1 MAMELYDDATQVDR
15 ERDGERRHLDAQ
27 RSVEGSTE
35 GGSSSNGPND
45 GVATVRSRNSRRLSV
60 SFAQEAPS
68 IMGDSSSGSV
78 GSSGSPS
85 ITLPSPNHS
94 QAPQGAPRFVS
105 ALPTSPPVSQIM
117 SPSSSFRESGA
128 SRKKSSAASLIANS
142 AMGALSGRPASYIEY
157 DPWNNL
163 HVVSPGIEVDNPLS
177 NRSDGKKVARSGS
190 LRPSS
195 PVTSKAFPGAK
206 RTPSANNA
214 AIVGKARSGSITDG
228 PTAVLSPSPLLE
240 RSRTVSAA
248 TSSSSRPRPASLIS
262 DSDVGIQR
270 EIDYG
275 SKSSRRKQAKGQRRE
290 ASDASSASGAGEGR
304 GLDEEEELK
313 LPDRPTA
320 PLDVAPQLEN
330 LDDAQRRS
338 FLEEYGLALEAAK
351 KAQKEGKGVGLL
363 RKAFRS
369 RPISQRSG
377 SSDGHRPA
385 SDVEMVQ
392 GDAGSASSNERGISY
407 DDPTHRQALGASD
420 ASQVAG
426 SGHQSAGLAAPWPI
440 QQPDSESRH
449 YSDIAPMPVRYS
461 EESTDS
467 SLSHRQTSL
476 DYTSGEG
483 SSSRDGNSIFSDNT
497 SELHS
502 VQMTGSKHS
511 DGSFAKGEHR
521 AVATESKAALLSP
534 ASPDSPKSGVITPL
548 ASLSS
553 VVQQSPSRREALLQA
568 RGATPA
574 TIASQYD
581 DDAEVDGD
589 SWASESS
596 GVPSLRD
603 FELHIEPQ
611 RSDNDF
617 EGHVNFQGNA
627 AHHRDGDAES
637 LLDPVFDSHKH
648 TIISPQQVSLLDQS
662 REPLRGARSV
672 GDARGVVALE
682 DDASD
687 WASIASND
695 DDSRRDDDDDDD
707 DEDDAHTIDHHALD
721 RHLGLLTQMSDRPP
735 RASREDQDDDDDARS
750 VDTIDDSA
758 RTPRRTPTL
767 SRTPTI
773 TAEPSDQVSAPA
785 NKTKNGNAKQRG
797 RRSTGALLGRKRS
810 AEPVS
815 DFVSSESDVED
826 LEDEVAPAGDGLGD
840 ESRQVPPTA
849 LQVNVN
855 TSDDDVPSISPASS
869 DDLDVDYFLSKFGKD
884 IIEVRA
890 DGLPE
895 LSSDLMHLPTLEEW
909 RDSSTGQIDYAGLA
923 IAYITALCSF
933 LSPPRMLSIR
943 APRSASVVKRAQE
956 HSTVASA
963 DSLKAECERLYTT
976 ALPVYQSTFNTLRSL
991 WRWDSYIRSGTCAAA
1006 YIVCWQQGV
1015 LLIASLATLTLLT
1028 LRLRGL
1034 SPPHAST
1041 SVETRRQTKLVQI
1054 TEAGA
1059 EAGSLDHAIAS
1070 NAQDLKK
1077 VVNGLSDLHERLVNF
1092 AYWRSPAAT
1101 FRTLLF
1107 LALCTLLPSLLLS
1120 PSILSR
1126 LPGLLLGLAFF
1137 ALGPIIEQKPEWVDP
1152 AWYNPFA
1159 FLLAGVPTRAQH
1171 ACQLLRIR
1179 ASTRECWSSAERSAL
1194 AMDAAGQATDEKLHQ
1209 LQVQVQELRLIK
1221 QQLDDRSQ
1229 TAATY
1234 FRATHEGIMGRLR
1247 ITSTRL
1253 SFVYLQSASGRPLS
1267 ESESNSK
1274 AATPITMQDVDS
1286 AQARTSFDVRL
1297 ESLACLSK
1305 IANPNAADEGSLR
1318 ISLRNRKHRAA
1329 HVSGVGHAS
1338 SRRSFQLPSRSSA
1351 CPLAQLVGA
1360 PPSQSS
1366 APRLAHPHSFHI
1378 L

>member
-1 MAMELYDDATQVDR
+1 MELYDDATQVDR
-15 ERDGERRHLDAQ
+15 ERERERRHLDGHSAD
-27 RSVEGSTE
+27 GSTE
-35 GGSSSNGPND
+35 GWSSSNGPND

-78 GSSGSPS
+78 GSSSSPS
-85 ITLPSPNHS
+85 ITLPSQNQS
-94 QAPQGAPRFVS
+94 QAPQSAPPRFGS

-206 RTPSANNA
+206 RAPSANNA

-228 PTAVLSPSPLLE
+228 PSAVLSSSPLLE

-248 TSSSSRPRPASLIS
+248 TSSSSRHRPASLIS
-262 DSDVGIQR
+262 DSDVAIQR

-275 SKSSRRKQAKGQRRE
+275 SKSSRRKQSKGQRRE
-290 ASDASSASGAGEGR
+290 ASDASSASGAGEGQ

-377 SSDGHRPA
+377 SSDGNRPA

-407 DDPTHRQALGASD
+407 DEPTHRQVLDASD

-426 SGHQSAGLAAPWPI
+426 PGHQSAGVAATWPNK
-440 QQPDSESRH
+440 QPDSESRH
-449 YSDIAPMPVRYS
+449 YNDVAPMPVRYS

-467 SLSHRQTSL
+467 SLSHRHTSL

-502 VQMTGSKHS
+502 VQMIGSKHS
-511 DGSFAKGEHR
+511 DGGFGKGEHR
-521 AVATESKAALLSP
+521 AVTTENKATLLSP

-553 VVQQSPSRREALLQA
+553 MVQQSPSRREALLQA

-596 GVPSLRD
+596 GVPSLRE

-611 RSDNDF
+611 RTDNGFD
-617 EGHVNFQGNA
+617 GHVDFQGDA

-662 REPLRGARSV
+662 REPLRGARS
-672 GDARGVVALE
+672 
-682 DDASD
+682 
-687 WASIASND
+687 
-695 DDSRRDDDDDDD
+695 
-707 DEDDAHTIDHHALD
+707 
-721 RHLGLLTQMSDRPP
+721 MSDRSP

-750 VDTIDDSA
+750 VDTIDDNA
-758 RTPRRTPTL
+758 RTPHRTPTL

-773 TAEPSDQVSAPA
+773 TAEPAAPA
-785 NKTKNGNAKQRG
+785 NKTKNANAKQRG

-826 LEDEVAPAGDGLGD
+826 LEEEVAPAGDGLGD
-840 ESRQVPPTA
+840 ESRQVPPPA

-855 TSDDDVPSISPASS
+855 TSDDGMPSISPASS
-869 DDLDVDYFLSKFGKD
+869 DDLDVDYFLSRFGKD

-895 LSSDLMHLPTLEEW
+895 LSGDLMHLPTMEEW

-943 APRSASVVKRAQE
+943 APRSASVVKRTQE

-963 DSLKAECERLYTT
+963 NSLRAECERLYTT
-976 ALPVYQSTFNTLRSL
+976 ALPAYQGMFNTLRSL
-991 WRWDSYIRSGTCAAA
+991 WRWDSYMRSGTCAAV

-1041 SVETRRQTKLVQI
+1041 SVETGRQTKLVQI
-1054 TEAGA
+1054 TQAGA
-1059 EAGSLDHAIAS
+1059 EAGSLDDAIAS
-1070 NAQDLKK
+1070 NAQNLKK

-1101 FRTLLF
+1101 LRTLLF
-1107 LALCTLLPSLLLS
+1107 LTLCALPTLLLS

-1137 ALGPIIEQKPEWVDP
+1137 ALGPIIEQKPD
-1152 AWYNPFA
+1152 
-1159 FLLAGVPTRAQH
+1159 
-1171 ACQLLRIR
+1171 
-1179 ASTRECWSSAERSAL
+1179 
-1194 AMDAAGQATDEKLHQ
+1194 
-1209 LQVQVQELRLIK
+1209 
-1221 QQLDDRSQ
+1221 
-1229 TAATY
+1229 
-1234 FRATHEGIMGRLR
+1234 
-1247 ITSTRL
+1247 
-1253 SFVYLQSASGRPLS
+1253 ASGKPL
-1267 ESESNSK
+1267 SESNSK
-1274 AATPITMQDVDS
+1274 AATPITIQDVDS

-1305 IANPNAADEGSLR
+1305 IAKPNAADGGSLL
-1318 ISLRNRKHRAA
+1318 ISLRNRKLTYEVSDMPHRDEAFNCLLA
-1329 HVSGVGHAS
+1329 LAPVPW
-1338 SRRSFQLPSRSSA
+1338 RS
-1351 CPLAQLVGA
+1351 V
-1360 PPSQSS
+1360 
-1366 APRLAHPHSFHI
+1366 
-1378 L
+1378 